1 MEGGNQQVCVLLF
14 ALYFLSF
21 GTGYRFVLCLFS
33 LKIFSHVLWNI
44 FYEVVT
50 TCSIFEWLM
59 PENCPLTPS
68 KHEFEMAVLH
78 DPGKIIEI
86 PNPFLY
92 SRAARKKFSFQYAEA
107 DRQPPAASRVCCQRR
122 ASALFWYIFLFFYS
136 LIWYPCV
143 EIFINSSFR
152 NWEKGLWPELLLQA
166 KNQKSKS

>member
-107 DRQPPAASRVCCQRR
+107 DHQPPAASSQPCVLSEACL
-122 ASALFWYIFLFFYS
+122 SFVLVHFHPFLFSCFL
-136 LIWYPCV
+136 LINLVPMCWNFH
-143 EIFINSSFR
+143 E
-152 NWEKGLWPELLLQA
+152 
-166 KNQKSKS
+166 